1 MNTERFLNLLKYF
14 GRFSFVGATTTGL
27 YFILTNTILF
37 FELAQITVASNFS
50 YIILIVVSFFG
61 HSNFTFKIKSIELNQ
76 LKKFII
82 LSFAGLMISNSIIIL
97 NSQLFS
103 FSAFIVILSITFII
117 PLINFFVLK
126 YWVFEA

>member
-1 MNTERFLNLLKYF
+1 MNTMRFLNLLRHF

-61 HSNFTFKIKSIELNQ
+61 HSNFTFKIKNIEVNQ

-103 FSAFIVILSITFII
+103 FSAFIVSLLITFII